1 MVSDAEML
9 RDLGLNRSEAEELAA
24 DAAAIEMLDRSPYA
38 DQLPDAG
45 LFLRLLAVRAANLPN
60 LVLPHVG
67 EIITDSNQK
76 LRLAELMLR
85 SPELAP
91 EDLTQIPA
99 MPLGARLYLDPWSGR
114 LELLQT
120 ASIPPRTLREKIPLR
135 VAPLTPFITYA
146 DKLATSV
153 EKTKAEG

>member
-1 MVSDAEML
+1 MKEL
-9 RDLGLNRSEAEELAA
+9 TINRSEAEELAA

-45 LFLRLLAVRAANLPN
+45 LFLRILAAHAENLPN
-60 LVLPHVG
+60 LVLPHIG
-67 EIITDSNQK
+67 EIMIDGNQK

-91 EDLTQIPA
+91 EDLAQIPA
-99 MPLGARLYLDPWSGR
+99 LPLGARLYLDPWSGR

-120 ASIPPRTLREKIPLR
+120 ASIPPSALREKVPLR
-135 VAPLTPFITYA
+135 VTPLTPFITYA
-146 DKLATSV
+146 DELATSV
-153 EKTKAEG
+153 AATKAGG